1 MPKEESEWHNVKKI
15 LASLTVIAALLLSGC
30 AQVGAAATVGDVKIT
45 QATVQASI
53 DSVMAARASVDITAM
68 QLESGETL
76 NRAQLRFHLLS
87 YLLLQTAKELK
98 LEVTKAEIDT
108 RRVSILEQVGG
119 EGELPSA
126 LVGAQIAPKNLDQY
140 IEAIIISEKL
150 SQALVSS
157 GVGQESLG
165 LEIQK
170 LIVAKAAQLKVSVNP
185 RYGIW
190 DAASA
195 DVVASDSAG
204 TAVTPP
210 TK

>member
-1 MPKEESEWHNVKKI
+1 MKKI
-15 LASLTVIAALLLSGC
+15 LVSLTVIAALLLSGC

-53 DSVMAARASVDITAM
+53 DSIMAARGSVDITAM

-76 NRAQLRFHLLS
+76 NRAQLRFHLVS
-87 YLLLQTAKELK
+87 YLLLQAAKELK

-126 LVGAQIAPKNLDQY
+126 LVAAQIALKDLDQY
-140 IEAIIISEKL
+140 IEAIIISDKL
-150 SQALVSS
+150 SQTLVGR
-157 GVGQESLG
+157 GVTEESIG
-165 LEIQK
+165 VEIQK
-170 LIVAKAAQLKVSVNP
+170 LVVAKAAQLKVSINP

-190 DAASA
+190 DASNA
-195 DVVASDSAG
+195 DVKPADSAG

>member
-1 MPKEESEWHNVKKI
+1 MKKI
-15 LASLTVIAALLLSGC
+15 LVSLTVIAALLLSGC
-30 AQVGAAATVGDVKIT
+30 AQVGAAATAGDVKIT

-53 DSVMAARASVDITAM
+53 DSIMAERGSVDITAM

-76 NRAQLRFHLLS
+76 NRGQLRFHLVS
-87 YLLLQTAKELK
+87 YLLLQAAKELK

-108 RRVSILEQVGG
+108 RRVNILEQVGG
-119 EGELPSA
+119 EGELSSA
-126 LVGAQIAPKNLDQY
+126 LVGAQIALKDLDQY
-140 IEAIIISEKL
+140 IEAIIISDKL

-157 GVGQESLG
+157 GVAQDSVG

-170 LIVAKAAQLKVSVNP
+170 LVVAKAAQLKVSVNP

-190 DAASA
+190 DAANA
-195 DVVASDSAG
+195 DVIAADSAG

>member
-1 MPKEESEWHNVKKI
+1 MKKI
-15 LASLTVIAALLLSGC
+15 LVSLTVIAALLLSGC

-53 DSVMAARASVDITAM
+53 DSIMAARGSVDITAM

-76 NRAQLRFHLLS
+76 NRGQLRFHLVS
-87 YLLLQTAKELK
+87 YLLLQAAKELK

-108 RRVSILEQVGG
+108 HRASILEQVGG

-126 LVGAQIAPKNLDQY
+126 LVGAQIALKDLDQY
-140 IEAIIISEKL
+140 IEAIIISDKL
-150 SQALVSS
+150 SQALVGS
-157 GVGQESLG
+157 GVAQDSVGF
-165 LEIQK
+165 EIQK
-170 LIVAKAAQLKVSVNP
+170 LIVAKATQLKVSINP

-190 DAASA
+190 DAANA
-195 DVVASDSAG
+195 DVIPADSAG